1 MGEVIRL
8 SLFSI
13 TTVLV
18 GGFFDYNKALS
29 FIQNISK
36 YWLSTSVLNK
46 ERIQK
51 LLFPQGLT
59 LDVEKRQ
66 YLTSEVNTL
75 FMLKL
80 DLMGLTEED
89 KKKLPIVYD
98 GESNLVDKAGNL
110 SNLIIIQDVAKVID
124 FIDNTYLEECDF

>member
-51 LLFPQGLT
+51 LLFPQGLI